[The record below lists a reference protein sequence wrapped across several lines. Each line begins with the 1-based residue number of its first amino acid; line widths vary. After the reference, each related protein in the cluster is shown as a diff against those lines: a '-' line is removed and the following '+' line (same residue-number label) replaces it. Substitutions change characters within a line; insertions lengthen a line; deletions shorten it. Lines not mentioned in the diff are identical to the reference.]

1 MTSACFSRGHTGF
14 SRNATLVA
22 TVNPPALAGGVFNLT
37 TQKRI
42 DNRSQRRIISST
54 RSGCLNGLYPAETA
68 PQLCI
73 HGVSCLLQ
81 QPLPHLSISAD
92 GTPACGARPD
102 IREGR
107 EAYPVSSVPVPCPG
121 GGTSPPCGRA
131 TCPGPTWL
139 GTSMLVTRPH
149 AVTETKVA
157 SGSSLLGRIRIGWM
171 RRVPKAQNLSLS
183 SGG

>member
-1 MTSACFSRGHTGF
+1 MLDCHYY
-14 SRNATLVA
+14 
-22 TVNPPALAGGVFNLT
+22 FNDA
-37 TQKRI
+37 KRI

-54 RSGCLNGLYPAETA
+54 RPGCLNGLYPTETA

-92 GTPACGARPD
+92 GTPACGTRPD

-107 EAYPVSSVPVPCPG
+107 EAYPVSSVPVPCTG
-121 GGTSPPCGRA
+121 GGTSPPCGRT

-149 AVTETKVA
+149 TAAGTRAA
-157 SGSSLLGRIRIGWM
+157 SGSSLLGRIRTGRM
-171 RRVPKAQNLSLS
+171 RDVPTGTKPFFYPPEDNNGYSQMV
-183 SGG
+183 

>member
-1 MTSACFSRGHTGF
+1 MLDCHYY
-14 SRNATLVA
+14 
-22 TVNPPALAGGVFNLT
+22 FNDA
-37 TQKRI
+37 KRI
-42 DNRSQRRIISST
+42 DNRSQRRIVNST
-54 RSGCLNGLYPAETA
+54 RPGCLNGLYPTETA

-92 GTPACGARPD
+92 GTPACGTRPD

-107 EAYPVSSVPVPCPG
+107 EASPVSSVPVPCTG
-121 GGTSPPCGRA
+121 GGTSPPCGRT

-149 AVTETKVA
+149 AAAETRAA
-157 SGSSLLGRIRIGWM
+157 SGSSLLGRIRTGRM
-171 RRVPKAQNLSLS
+171 RDVPTGTQPFSYPPEDNNGYSQMV
-183 SGG
+183 

>member
-1 MTSACFSRGHTGF
+1 MLDCHYY
-14 SRNATLVA
+14 
-22 TVNPPALAGGVFNLT
+22 FNDA
-37 TQKRI
+37 KRI
-42 DNRSQRRIISST
+42 DNRSQRRIINST
-54 RSGCLNGLYPAETA
+54 HPGCLNGLYPTETA

-92 GTPACGARPD
+92 GTPACGTRPD

-107 EAYPVSSVPVPCPG
+107 EAYPVSSVPVPCTG
-121 GGTSPPCGRA
+121 GGTSPPCGRT

-149 AVTETKVA
+149 AGRRDPGGQRFVP
-157 SGSSLLGRIRIGWM
+157 SGPHPHRADAGCADRH
-171 RRVPKAQNLSLS
+171 ATFFLS